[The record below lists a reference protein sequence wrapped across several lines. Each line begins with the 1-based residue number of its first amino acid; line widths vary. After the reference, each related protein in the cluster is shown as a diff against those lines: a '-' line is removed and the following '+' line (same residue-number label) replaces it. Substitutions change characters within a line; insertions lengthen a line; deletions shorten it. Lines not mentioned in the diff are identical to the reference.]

1 LGKRDVMVLSLAFF
15 LAAVAFAVTGSA
27 VFAQTPC
34 IAQASYPVVSSP
46 QGNYNFAVTVPV
58 SASCSYTVGS
68 FYAVGD
74 AYDTTVSSDLGTVST
89 GLSLVGGGSYS
100 GQLLFSLP
108 TSTLGHTVQF
118 SVSIYNNYNGQSGS
132 PLATTSQSVTIGS
145 SYNQS
150 YCQPGYS
157 NIGGTCYPS
166 TNSYCQSG
174 YSNIGGTCYPSTYQ
188 SYPYNNCPPGYAY
201 AGGTCYPPTYYSNCY
216 NGYYYAAGSC
226 YYPGYSNNYYY
237 SSNYYGGSSN
247 GNYYHGNGNNNWN
260 HGNGNGN
267 WNHGNGNNN
276 WNHGNWNGNGNNNN
290 GNWNH
295 GNGNGNWNHGNGNGN
310 GNGHHKHP

>member
-1 LGKRDVMVLSLAFF
+1 MALSLVFF
-15 LAAVAFAVTGSA
+15 LAAAVFAASSGP

-34 IAQASYPVVSSP
+34 IAQASYPAVSSP

-68 FYAVGD
+68 LYAVGD

-150 YCQPGYS
+150 YCQ
-157 NIGGTCYPS
+157 
-166 TNSYCQSG
+166 SG

-216 NGYYYAAGSC
+216 NGYYYAGSSC
-226 YYPGYSNNYYY
+226 YPGYYSNNYYY
-237 SSNYYGGSSN
+237 SSNYYGSSSN

-267 WNHGNGNNN
+267 WNN
-276 WNHGNWNGNGNNNN
+276 GNWNGNGNNNN

-295 GNGNGNWNHGNGNGN
+295 GNWNHGNGNGN

>member
-1 LGKRDVMVLSLAFF
+1 MALSLVFF
-15 LAAVAFAVTGSA
+15 LAAAVFAASSGP

-34 IAQASYPVVSSP
+34 IAQASYPAVSSP

-68 FYAVGD
+68 LYAVGD

-145 SYNQS
+145 SFNQS
-150 YCQPGYS
+150 YCQSGYS

-166 TNSYCQSG
+166 TNSYCQPG

-188 SYPYNNCPPGYAY
+188 SYPYNNCPPGYAN

-216 NGYYYAAGSC
+216 NGYYYANSC
-226 YYPGYSNNYYY
+226 SYPGYSNNYYY

-247 GNYYHGNGNNNWN
+247 GN
-260 HGNGNGN
+260 GNGN
-267 WNHGNGNNN
+267 WN
-276 WNHGNWNGNGNNNN
+276 NGNGN

-295 GNGNGNWNHGNGNGN
+295 GNGNGNWNHGNGNWNNGN
-310 GNGHHKHP
+310 GNGNWNHGNGNNNWNNGNGNWNHGNGNNNWNN

>member
-1 LGKRDVMVLSLAFF
+1 MVLSLVFF
-15 LAAVAFAVTGSA
+15 LAASVFAASGSA
-27 VFAQTPC
+27 VFAQMPC
-34 IAQASYPVVSSP
+34 IAQASYPSVSSP

-58 SASCSYTVGS
+58 SASCSYTVGPL
-68 FYAVGD
+68 YVVGD
-74 AYDTTVSSDLGTVST
+74 AYDTTISTDLGTVST

-108 TSTLGHTVQF
+108 PSTLGHTVQF
-118 SVSIYNNYNGQSGS
+118 SVSIYNNYNRQSGS

-150 YCQPGYS
+150 YCQ
-157 NIGGTCYPS
+157 
-166 TNSYCQSG
+166 SG
-174 YSNIGGTCYPSTYQ
+174 YSNIGGTCYPSSYQ
-188 SYPYNNCPPGYAY
+188 SYPYNNCPPGYAN
-201 AGGTCYPPTYYSNCY
+201 AGGTCYPPTYYSNCN
-216 NGYYYAAGSC
+216 NGYYYGGSSC

-260 HGNGNGN
+260 HGNGNNN

-276 WNHGNWNGNGNNNN
+276 WN
-290 GNWNH
+290 
-295 GNGNGNWNHGNGNGN
+295 
-310 GNGHHKHP
+310 

>member
-1 LGKRDVMVLSLAFF
+1 MEKRDLMVLSLVFF
-15 LAAVAFAVTGSA
+15 LAAAVFAVSSSP

-34 IAQASYPVVSSP
+34 IAQASYPAVSSP
-46 QGNYNFAVTVPV
+46 QYNSNIAVTVPV
-58 SASCSYTVGS
+58 SASCSYTVGPL
-68 FYAVGD
+68 YAVGD

-150 YCQPGYS
+150 YCQSGYS

-188 SYPYNNCPPGYAY
+188 SYPYNNCPPGYAN

-216 NGYYYAAGSC
+216 NGYYYGGSSC
-226 YYPGYSNNYYY
+226 YYPGYSNNYY
-237 SSNYYGGSSN
+237 SSNYYGSSSN
-247 GNYYHGNGNNNWN
+247 GNGNGNWNNGNGNGNWN

-276 WNHGNWNGNGNNNN
+276 WNN
-290 GNWNH
+290 
-295 GNGNGNWNHGNGNGN
+295 GNGNGNW
-310 GNGHHKHP
+310 HHKSP

>member
-1 LGKRDVMVLSLAFF
+1 MVLSLALF
-15 LAAVAFAVTGSA
+15 LVAAIFSA
-27 VFAQTPC
+27 SSGPVFAQTPC
-34 IAQASYPVVSSP
+34 IAQASYPAVSSP

-68 FYAVGD
+68 LYAVGD
-74 AYDTTVSSDLGTVST
+74 AYDTTISSDLGTVST

-145 SYNQS
+145 SIYQS
-150 YCQPGYS
+150 YCQSGYS

-166 TNSYCQSG
+166 TNSYCQPG

-188 SYPYNNCPPGYAY
+188 SYPYNNCPPGYAN

-216 NGYYYAAGSC
+216 NGYYYGGSSC

-260 HGNGNGN
+260 HGNGNNGNGN

-310 GNGHHKHP
+310 GNGNGHHKHP

>member
-1 LGKRDVMVLSLAFF
+1 MEKRDLMVLSLVFF
-15 LAAVAFAVTGSA
+15 LAVAVFAASGSP

-34 IAQASYPVVSSP
+34 IAQASYPAVSSP

-58 SASCSYTVGS
+58 SASCSYTVGPL
-68 FYAVGD
+68 YAVGD
-74 AYDTTVSSDLGTVST
+74 AYDTTVSTDLGTVST

-108 TSTLGHTVQF
+108 ASTVGHTVQF

-132 PLATTSQSVTIGS
+132 PLATTSQSITIGS

-166 TNSYCQSG
+166 TNSYCQPG

-188 SYPYNNCPPGYAY
+188 SYPYNNCPPGYAN

-216 NGYYYAAGSC
+216 NGYYYGANSC
-226 YYPGYSNNYYY
+226 YYPGYYY
-237 SSNYYGGSSN
+237 SSNYYGNGYSGSNS
-247 GNYYHGNGNNNWN
+247 
-260 HGNGNGN
+260 NGNGN
-267 WNHGNGNNN
+267 WNHGNSNWNHGNGNWNNGNNN
-276 WNHGNWNGNGNNNN
+276 WNHGNWNGNGNSN

-310 GNGHHKHP
+310 GHHKHP